1 MTKLNFFATAVAALS
16 TLAYALPAASSSGIT
31 LKITNA
37 DSADIIPNSYIV
49 VMNSSVSSEAID
61 SYQSSIKSIIA
72 KRNIGKR
79 DLSGLRILS
88 TEVSTMSMGTDGGWR
103 CMTLD
108 ADDATIN
115 AISDSTEVAY
125 VEANTIVRASVL
137 LEQKNA
143 TPGLTRLSHASPNS
157 RASNYVFDQSAG
169 QGITVYVVDTGVKST
184 HQEFGGR
191 ATLAANFVDNSNT
204 DGNGHGSHVSGTIG
218 GTTFGVAKSATIIG
232 VKVLGADGSGSNAG
246 VLKGLEFVAKDA
258 VGKRAVMNMSLGG
271 QRSNAVNAA
280 VKQIAAIGVV
290 PVVAAGN
297 DAADTAGTSP
307 GSSPDAITVGA
318 ADVRD
323 QIASFSN
330 FGPDVDIFSE
340 GVDVLSVG
348 ITSNTATKVL
358 SGTSM
363 ASPHVAGLVAV
374 LMSQDTSLNDK
385 DAVLAK
391 MQQLAGITKAS
402 VKGITPAM
410 GQTTTLIAYNGS
422 GQ

>member
-1 MTKLNFFATAVAALS
+1 MARLNFIATAVAALS
-16 TLAYALPAASSSGIT
+16 TLAYALPASSTPGTS

-37 DSADIIPNSYIV
+37 NSADIIPNSYIV
-49 VMNSSVSSEAID
+49 VMNSSVSSAALD
-61 SYQSSIKSIIA
+61 SYQSSIKSMIA

-79 DLSGLRILS
+79 DLSGMRILS
-88 TEVSTMSMGTDGGWR
+88 TEVNTMSMGTDGSWR

-115 AISDSTEVAY
+115 SISDSEEVLY
-125 VEANTIVRASVL
+125 VEANTIVKASVL
-137 LEQKNA
+137 VEQTPS
-143 TPGLTRLSHASPNS
+143 TPGLVRISHASPNS
-157 RASNYVFDQSAG
+157 SATNYVFDDSAG
-169 QGITVYVVDTGVKST
+169 QGITVYVVDTGIRAT
-184 HQEFGGR
+184 HEDFGGR
-191 ATLAANFVDNSNT
+191 ASQKANFIDTVAT
-204 DGNGHGSHVSGTIG
+204 DGNGHGSHVSGTVG
-218 GTTFGVAKSATIIG
+218 GAKFGVAKSATIIG

-246 VLKGLEFVAKDA
+246 VLQGLDFVGKDA

-271 QRSNAVNAA
+271 PKSAAVNAA
-280 VKQIAAIGVV
+280 VKQIAAAGVV

-297 DAADTAGTSP
+297 EAADTAGTSP

-318 ADVRD
+318 ADVKD
-323 QIASFSN
+323 QIAVFSN

-340 GVDVLSVG
+340 GVKVQSVG
-348 ITSNTATKVL
+348 ITSDTAQAVL

-363 ASPHVAGLVAV
+363 ASPHVAGLAAA
-374 LMSQDTSLNDK
+374 LMSQDPNLNGK

-391 MQQLAGITKAS
+391 MLQLAGVTKAS

-410 GQTTTLIAYNGS
+410 GKTTTAIAYNGS